1 MCKKLK
7 EHAMKIINYE
17 EKEMM
22 PLTYE
27 ENNKFYEEQD
37 ACNIC
42 EGKFC
47 MDEDDENY
55 KNSKKVKDT
64 AIIQGN
70 LEKLLIAFGI

>member
-1 MCKKLK
+1 
-7 EHAMKIINYE
+7 MKIINCE
-17 EKEMM
+17 GKEVM

-27 ENNKFYEEQD
+27 ENKSYEDQD